1 MPRTLCLLVALGAV
15 VLVSFPSWAGEI
27 YRWTDER
34 GTVHLTDDPS
44 KIPEAYQNRV
54 KKVDVPEE
62 TPKDIPTVPK
72 QKSPSEDRVKQ
83 YLEEMDRKIEE
94 RKRLEGKISV
104 LEEELRLA
112 QERLKWIDD
121 YDKEHFQYQQSFR
134 DRRTGR
140 FVAVGSP
147 YYDERVRLENKIEG
161 LTDELASLGE
171 ELDQIKRSL

>member
-1 MPRTLCLLVALGAV
+1 MSSLFCDGPSPERVAERPDSGNLKRMKEGCKMPRTLCLLVALGAV

-83 YLEEMDRKIEE
+83 YLEEMDRKI
-94 RKRLEGKISV
+94 
-104 LEEELRLA
+104 
-112 QERLKWIDD
+112 
-121 YDKEHFQYQQSFR
+121 
-134 DRRTGR
+134 
-140 FVAVGSP
+140 
-147 YYDERVRLENKIEG
+147 DE
-161 LTDELASLGE
+161 
-171 ELDQIKRSL
+171 